1 MRTVVVTGPAGAGV
15 STVAIGLA
23 HRCSEEGQRTILLRE
38 RRPGDAAEPPAQDVG
53 GPVVRLIE
61 PLQWGTRQWDSLAAV
76 RGLIGPPWQ
85 RLDGSTV
92 LALPGLR
99 EAAWWGTLRSAW
111 QEHWD
116 VVIVDAGP
124 LDEAVRFLTLPD
136 LVVGLLR
143 RTWPLPERTG
153 EAADRLQAGSWHV
166 RAMAR
171 LDSEAAELAD
181 RMRSS
186 ATAIHLVTEP
196 REHDIGRTLQIMTA
210 LALFEL
216 PVTDLVV
223 NRVQRRRRYD
233 RNVVERLP
241 GQLAGVVVRIAPA
254 TPQQP
259 DPRAT
264 GRTVYPELGQQQRPP
279 RPRVGRSGDAF
290 VWSWPLPFAQPDA
303 VAAQAVGDDLLLTV
317 GGQRRVVPLPSVL
330 RRCELQ
336 SAILSG
342 GLLRLS
348 FIPNPAVWPANR
360 EVP

>member
-1 MRTVVVTGPAGAGV
+1 V
-15 STVAIGLA
+15 SRGLA
-23 HRCSEEGQRTILLRE
+23 HRFAEEGQRTLLLRE
-38 RRPGDAAEPPAQDVG
+38 RRTGDAAEPPVQDAS
-53 GPVVRLIE
+53 GPVTRIVE
-61 PLQWGTRQWDSLAAV
+61 PLQWGTRLWDSLAVV

-99 EAAWWGTLRSAW
+99 EAAWWGMLRSVW
-111 QEHWD
+111 QERWD
-116 VVIVDAGP
+116 AVVVDAGP

-143 RTWPLPERTG
+143 RTWPLSERTG
-153 EAADRLQAGSWHV
+153 EAADRLQAGSWHL

-181 RMRSS
+181 RMRSA
-186 ATAIHLVTEP
+186 ATAIHLVTVP
-196 REHDIGRTLQIMTA
+196 REHELGRTLQALTP

-241 GQLAGVVVRIAPA
+241 GQIDGLMVRTAPA
-254 TPQQP
+254 TPQEP
-259 DPRAT
+259 DPRAA
-264 GRTVYPELGQQQRPP
+264 GRTVYSELPQRQRPR

-290 VWSWPLPFAQPDA
+290 VWSWPLPFAEPDA
-303 VAAQAVGDDLLLTV
+303 VAAQVAGEDLLLTV

-336 SAILSG
+336 SAALSG
-342 GLLRLS
+342 GVLRLS